1 MGLGVRKSDIIFEN
15 IIISSVIFLF
25 IWISFFSQPFREM
38 NYFLT
43 NTFLLIVFLIILIR
57 NKLRVFSLK
66 DIPLWVFV
74 IAIGVNV
81 SFASQKN
88 ITVKTYVNLAIPMF
102 VIYYTLSKHF
112 LSEKKLYLLANVICI
127 CSIAVCLLA
136 VFETIFAFNPVYKY
150 LINNQYY
157 MKYTTGFIRPM
168 STQFDAT
175 ALGGFLLGCFPF
187 SFILFQN
194 NTSSLKLLGAIGV
207 ILNTVTII
215 LTLSRGAFLGLVLMI
230 VFFLA
235 AEKKY
240 RFMRAFLITMLIF
253 LATASYFPYPFS
265 KLAIGGIISGK
276 VFAKSKISNNKG
288 IIEEHALAK
297 GYDLE
302 EFGSNWIYE
311 DSILSNYRLERLSMA
326 LRMLKDHPFKGLG
339 FQHFRL
345 RFYEYYPYKQKIP
358 YDITVADNM
367 YLTILAETGIIGFL
381 GFFIFIIS
389 LFRKGW
395 MKFNELSNDP
405 GRKWLLMAGLM
416 AFIGL
421 LINMAGYE
429 LFYWINQYT
438 LFCIIIGFI
447 NAASNNFEP
456 EERLNNAKA

>member
-1 MGLGVRKSDIIFEN
+1 MGLEVRKSDIIFEN
-15 IIISSVIFLF
+15 IIISSMVFLF
-25 IWISFFSQPFREM
+25 IWISLFSQPFKEM

-43 NTFLLIVFLIILIR
+43 NTFLLLVFLIILIK
-57 NKLRVFSLK
+57 NKLRIFSVK

-74 IAIGVNV
+74 VAIGVNV
-81 SFASQKN
+81 LFASQKN
-88 ITVKTYVNLAIPMF
+88 IAVKTYVNLAIPVL
-102 VIYYTLSKHF
+102 VIYYALSKHF

-127 CSIAVCLLA
+127 CSITICLLA
-136 VFETIFAFNPVYKY
+136 VFEIIFAFNPIYKY

-157 MKYTTGFIRPM
+157 IKYTTGFIRPM

-187 SFILFQN
+187 SFILFKN
-194 NTSSLKLLGAIGV
+194 NTSSLRLLGAIGV

-230 VFFLA
+230 VFYLA
-235 AEKKY
+235 VAKKY
-240 RFMRAFLITMLIF
+240 RFMGVFLITALIF
-253 LATASYFPYPFS
+253 LTVASYFPYPFS
-265 KLAIGGIISGK
+265 KLAIGGIISDK
-276 VFAKSKISNNKG
+276 VFAKSKISNKG
-288 IIEEHALAK
+288 ITEEHTLAK

-302 EFGSNWIYE
+302 KFGSNWIYE
-311 DSILSNYRLERLSMA
+311 DGILSNYRLERLSMA

-339 FQHFRL
+339 LQHFRL

-358 YDITVADNM
+358 YDITIADNM

-381 GFFIFIIS
+381 GFFIFIFS

-395 MKFNELSNDP
+395 MKFNELSNNP

-429 LFYWINQYT
+429 LFYWINQYVF
-438 LFCIIIGFI
+438 FCIIIGFI
-447 NAASNNFEP
+447 SASSNNFEP
-456 EERLNNAKA
+456 KERLNHVKA